1 MKIYSY
7 DIFDTCLVRCCG
19 TPDNLFFLLAQSVY
33 GDSADYDVLKNFVHD
48 RIDAERIAKDRK
60 NGAEVCLRDIYKT
73 LETDFSLIDADNILQ
88 EELRIEDQELVPVA
102 YYVNEIKHI
111 RENGGKIVF
120 ISDMYLSSTFLKSI
134 LKRYELFHEGDLLY
148 VSCEHS
154 ASKSS
159 GTLFK
164 KIAEEQGFAFSKNWL
179 HTGDNRYSDVKI
191 PRHLGINARY
201 SAFTTYNR
209 YEKTYIDNSFYTPCK
224 EECMQYAG
232 ILRSCR
238 LSYSKLLFHEEMAIG
253 MVAATYIPYMTWL
266 LNDAIKRG
274 VNHLLF
280 LARDGK
286 IFKDIA
292 ENLIHDASSMKLTYL
307 YVSRKS
313 LESVVEDSRLFI
325 KYLTQLGV
333 TNHDSCAFVDLGWS
347 GSSRTILNHIFAEQ
361 HIKVVTTYY
370 FGFWGAGRPS
380 YNIANGGDLKVFNY
394 LFSNQDARLPQL
406 VIPMIFEH
414 YFSMV
419 CDGTTIGYIESD
431 GNVHPITAECENA
444 ELDYL
449 EETNIYN
456 SIRVAKCVSCYP
468 RLKAMLP
475 LIYQCCGRRNWVRL
489 ISYPTR
495 QEIAMLRNI
504 KISEMGG
511 KSVSLITPINFLQRL
526 QIIFSDTVWGAAPCW
541 KLASLYNSPLR
552 PIYHRLYNKFTGTS
566 YSLWL
571 RKLLE
576 RIKNCKELF

>member
-33 GDSADYDVLKNFVHD
+33 GDNADYDVLKNFVHD
-48 RIDAERIAKDRK
+48 RIEAERIAIERI
-60 NGAEVCLRDIYKT
+60 NGAEACLRDIYKV
-73 LETDFSLIDADNILQ
+73 LETDFLLTNIDNILQ
-88 EELRIEDQELVPVA
+88 KELEIEKQELVPVA

-120 ISDMYLSSTFLKSI
+120 ISDMYLPSVFLKNI
-134 LKRYELFHEGDLLY
+134 LKHYELFYEGDLLY

-159 GTLFK
+159 GNLYK
-164 KIAEEQGFAFSKNWL
+164 LIAEEQDFIFDNNWL
-179 HTGDNRYSDVKI
+179 HTGDNRHSDVTV
-191 PRHLGINARY
+191 PRNLGIKVRH
-201 SAFTTYNR
+201 SAFTKYNR

-224 EECMQYAG
+224 EECIQYAG

-238 LSYSKLLFHEEMAIG
+238 LSSSKLLFHEEMAIG
-253 MVAATYIPYMTWL
+253 MVAATYIPYITWL
-266 LNDAIKRG
+266 LTDAIKQG

-292 ENLIHDASSMKLTYL
+292 ENLIYDTNNIKLTYL

-313 LESVVEDSRLFI
+313 LESLKINPNLFI
-325 KYLTQLGV
+325 KYLTQLGIA
-333 TNHDSCAFVDLGWS
+333 NDDRCAFVDLGWS
-347 GSSRTILNHIFAEQ
+347 GSSRTKLNRLFAEQ

-370 FGFWGAGRPS
+370 FGFWGAGKPS
-380 YNIANGGDLKVFNY
+380 YNIANGGNMKVFNY
-394 LFSNQDARLPQL
+394 LFSNRDAKLPQL

-419 CDGTTIGYIESD
+419 CDGTTVGYIETE
-431 GNVHPITAECENA
+431 GNVRPIKAECENGD
-444 ELDYL
+444 LHYL
-449 EETNIYN
+449 EEANTF
-456 SIRVAKCVSCYP
+456 SSTKVAKCVSCYP

-475 LIYQCCGRRNWVRL
+475 FVYHCCGRRNWARL

-495 QEIAMLRNI
+495 QEIELLRNI
-504 KISEMGG
+504 QISEMGG
-511 KSVSLITPINFLQRL
+511 KTVPLIVPINFLQRL
-526 QIIFSDTVWGAAPCW
+526 QIILSDTVWGAAPCW

-552 PIYHRLYNKFTGTS
+552 PIYHNLYNYFAGS
-566 YSLWL
+566 LLSLWL
-571 RKLLE
+571 RRLLE
-576 RIKNCKELF
+576 CIYNRIKK